1 MNAFNPCFTDNITS
15 CDDIVAFIILFLGLA
30 GISMFVAAFMDV
42 LTIINH
48 YRLRKK
54 QKSVYQFP
62 KYLEDDEE

>member
-15 CDDIVAFIILFLGLA
+15 CDDIVALIILFLGLS
-30 GISMFVAAFMDV
+30 GISMFIAAFMDV

-54 QKSVYQFP
+54 QKREYQFP